1 MRRIHKIAWS
11 GMLALMVSGAA
22 FAHGPGG
29 YYDYPNSGLTGGV
42 TVWGNSVGQSGYA
55 GTLSYGV
62 GYGYAPGYV
71 PWMGHRHGPQ
81 CGHAPGYG
89 YPQGY
94 QYGHE
99 QGYGHGNKHGHKHD
113 RKHHRRHH

>member
-22 FAHGPGG
+22 FAHDPGG
-29 YYDYPNSGLTGGV
+29 YYGYPTSGLTGGV
-42 TVWGNSVGQSGYA
+42 TVWGNSMGQSGYA
-55 GTLSYGV
+55 GMLSYGV

-81 CGHAPGYG
+81 CGHGPGYG

-94 QYGHE
+94 HYGHE
-99 QGYGHGNKHGHKHD
+99 RGYGHGNKHGRKHG
-113 RKHHRRHH
+113 RKHHGRHH